1 MISLI
6 PLASAWGWYPD
17 VDAAGRAVVG
27 IMFIVF
33 ALGLLVSALW
43 PEKKR

>member
-6 PLASAWGWYPD
+6 PLASAWGWSPD
-17 VDAAGRAVVG
+17 VDSAARALIGIFVIGVG
-27 IMFIVF
+27 
-33 ALGLLVSALW
+33 LGFLVSALW